1 VAKTFNLADRLKI
14 QAILDTRKVNRLAL
28 ERWALRTF
36 RHPRSRA
43 AGLPP
48 IVAASDHYR
57 SPILPA
63 ALKVPQFIP
72 ASNHLSIDYVAPYYI
87 LDGIVFNALRLAP
100 LAADVPWTPDALPYP
115 PFPPHPEGW
124 TEIQSDARFTAMRIQ
139 GPNPFLLRRVAA
151 DVFEVDYGPY
161 FEGVTEPVACT
172 FRLVGGGLVPDA
184 IRQGDRVSR
193 PGEAGWE
200 RAKFVANALDARF
213 TVFLRHLA
221 HTHLITGQAYALSA
235 LALPAG
241 HALRPFLDFFTY
253 GTLVVND
260 FAFRLLVT
268 PASYFLQSNFI
279 TGEQVGKAFANFVPH
294 WRLTQLIPRKD
305 IAERGLDAIPDH
317 PYVAEAPRV
326 WDALEGFVRA
336 HLGPLYADDA
346 AVVADAGLQGWYA
359 QLLTLLPGMDAAKE
373 PLDGVDRLFE
383 VLTVLLYLNVSH
395 EVAGDFSAYT
405 MSDVPAHKKLIHVA
419 NMLAENDDPPRAV
432 DVFLFDQG
440 AYAGRFDNGGNFLM
454 TMDLDAHV
462 TDPALRASLR
472 GLQQALVTL
481 DAEMATRNAARAT
494 PFLRLQP
501 HRWKASISY

>member
-1 VAKTFNLADRLKI
+1 MAKTFNLADRLKI
-14 QAILDTRKVNRLAL
+14 QAILDTRKVNRTAL
-28 ERWALRTF
+28 ERWARRTF
-36 RHPRSRA
+36 RHPGTRA

-48 IVAASDHYR
+48 IVSAPDHYR

-72 ASNHLSIDYVAPYYI
+72 ASNHLSIDYVVPYYI
-87 LDGIVFNALRLAP
+87 LDGIVFNALRVLP
-100 LAADVPWTPDALPYP
+100 LSGDVPWTPDALPYP
-115 PFPPHPEGW
+115 PFPAHPEGW
-124 TEIQSDARFTAMRIQ
+124 TDIQSDEAFTALRLQ
-139 GPNPFLLRRVAA
+139 GPNPFLLRRVA
-151 DVFEVDYGPY
+151 DDRFEVDYGPY
-161 FEGVTEPVACT
+161 FAGILEPVVCA
-172 FRLVGGGLVPDA
+172 FRLEAGRLVPDA
-184 IRQGDRVSR
+184 IRQGERTAR

-221 HTHLITGQAYALSA
+221 HTHLITGQAYAISA

-260 FAFRLLVT
+260 FAFKLLVT
-268 PASYFLQSNFI
+268 PASYFIQSNFI

-326 WDALEGFVRA
+326 WDAFEGFVRG
-336 HLGPLYADDA
+336 HLKPLYADDA
-346 AVVADAGLQGWYA
+346 AVVADAALQAWYT
-359 QLLTLLPGMDAAKE
+359 QLLALMPGLDAAQE
-373 PLDGVDRLFE
+373 PLTGVDRLVE

-395 EVAGDFSAYT
+395 EVAGDFSPYT
-405 MSDVPAHKKLIHVA
+405 MSDVPAHKKLIHMDNVLSETDA
-419 NMLAENDDPPRAV
+419 PPRAV

-454 TMDLDAHV
+454 TMDLDAQV
-462 TDPALRASLR
+462 PDAALRASLR
-472 GLQQALVTL
+472 GLQQALTTL
-481 DAEMATRNAARAT
+481 DQEMAARNRARAI